1 MCVCYG
7 LIVHRLFRT
16 RMTGITSTSSAVNF
30 TQSFNSGPA
39 GSQKRKRKLT
49 ARSDK
54 DRIRVT
60 LMYCALVV
68 SFFVLWLPFHSLHL
82 AKLYGIPHGVSKL
95 FSPNSAKSITAITQK
110 RPKSPNFIQNKK
122 NCRTVIQLFSVLKY
136 FRNYFHIFFFLIKF

>member
-16 RMTGITSTSSAVNF
+16 RMTRTTSTSSAVSF
-30 TQSFNSGPA
+30 TQSFNNGPG

-60 LMYCALVV
+60 LMCSTLVV
-68 SFFVLWLPFHSLHL
+68 SFLVLWLPFHSLHL
-82 AKLYGIPHGVSKL
+82 AKLYGIPYGVRKL

-110 RPKSPNFIQNKK
+110 RPELPNFMPNKK
-122 NCRTVIQLFSVLKY
+122 NCRMVIQLFSVLK
-136 FRNYFHIFFFLIKF
+136 